1 MKILS
6 TFEDGYIFEY
16 NLVGD
21 CSNVQR
27 GRVTRSWIWHHFL
40 ISFVYLEIDLKNES
54 MTKRLILI
62 TGGSSG
68 IGKATAAALYA
79 QGDSELLQA
88 RNLDKL

>member
-1 MKILS
+1 
-6 TFEDGYIFEY
+6 
-16 NLVGD
+16 
-21 CSNVQR
+21 
-27 GRVTRSWIWHHFL
+27 
-40 ISFVYLEIDLKNES
+40 